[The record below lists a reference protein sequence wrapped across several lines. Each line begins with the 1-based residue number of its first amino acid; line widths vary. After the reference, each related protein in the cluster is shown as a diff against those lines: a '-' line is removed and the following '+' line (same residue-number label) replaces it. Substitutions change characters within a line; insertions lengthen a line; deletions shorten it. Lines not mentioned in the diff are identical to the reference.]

1 MRSKSISIL
10 LSSLFVALAS
20 SAVLAGAAQ
29 AGPAWYFNEE
39 ALTGK
44 ETVVGHAVTG
54 SFVIPGLTTTCKPFV
69 LKMTIFNN
77 AGTGAGEITQ
87 VPLSNCFT
95 NTKAC
100 TVESIQANKLPWPV
114 SLATVSKVNHYP
126 TIKGV
131 EFDIVYEGEECVL
144 GGVLVTLKGS
154 AGGLIDNPT
163 ESVTFNAA
171 TFAATGTSLGPSV
184 EWNSTFT
191 LLATGSR
198 IGQSLSVK

>member
-1 MRSKSISIL
+1 MRLKSISVL
-10 LSSLFVALAS
+10 LSTLLVALAS
-20 SAVLAGAAQ
+20 SAVLTSSAQ
-29 AGPAWYFNEE
+29 AGAWYFNEE

-44 ETVVGHAVTG
+44 ETVIDHATTG

-69 LKMTIFNN
+69 LKMTVFNN
-77 AGTGAGEITQ
+77 AGTGEGEITQ

-95 NTKAC
+95 NTKVC

-114 SLATVSKVNHYP
+114 SLTTVSKVNHYP
-126 TIKGV
+126 IIKGV